1 MNRIKELRK
10 AKNISQQKLADMLQV
25 HQTAVSQWE
34 TARTAPDMTS
44 LTAMARIFGVSTD
57 YLLGLDCPGKQSTP
71 MDEQLSGID
80 FALYREASELNDAD
94 KEDVIHFIQFLKSK
108 KK

>member
-10 AKNISQQKLADMLQV
+10 EKHISQQKLADMLKV

-34 TARTAPDMTS
+34 TARTTPDMAS
-44 LTAMARIFGVSTD
+44 LTAMARLFEVSTD
-57 YLLGLDCPGKQSTP
+57 YLLGLDHVRLPAP
-71 MDEQLSGID
+71 PLDEQLSGID
-80 FALYREASELNDAD
+80 FALYREASELNETD
-94 KEDVIHFIQFLKSK
+94 KEDVIHFIQYLKSK